1 MGLFGKGAKR
11 RSKRRAARKE
21 ARRDARQE
29 RIETRHATRRL
40 GQEHRALTKQ
50 TAYENGVNPN
60 QFISDGFE
68 AAADVGS
75 AYFESLTPSLPGGN
89 GGSDKKNA
97 NQTTKGGDGL
107 GDMMPLLLGAGAL
120 LLLKK

>member
-11 RSKRRAARKE
+11 RGKRRAARKE

-29 RIETRHATRRL
+29 RISTRHETRRS
-40 GQEHRALTKQ
+40 GQAHRAETKQ
-50 TAYENGVNPN
+50 TAYENGQNPN
-60 QFISDGFE
+60 QFISDGFS

-75 AYFESLTPSLPGGN
+75 AYFESVTPSLPGGN
-89 GGSDKKNA
+89 GASKKSN
-97 NQTTKGGDGL
+97 NDDSKSGDGL
-107 GDMMPLLLGAGAL
+107 GDMMPLILGAGAL